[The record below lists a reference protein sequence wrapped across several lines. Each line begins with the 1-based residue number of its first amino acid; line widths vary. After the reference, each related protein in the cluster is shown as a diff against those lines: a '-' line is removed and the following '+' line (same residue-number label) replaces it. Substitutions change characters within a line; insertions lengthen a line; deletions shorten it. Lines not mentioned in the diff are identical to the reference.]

1 MHVFTNPQ
9 TSQLTRRSCID
20 LIPLEAFHPVPRSAT
35 SCAPMHDQLVEG
47 IRLCYTPQSYVR
59 PTGSGIRPADSVP
72 WLHRR
77 FCTIWWTEMSHLVGR
92 VRPSPP
98 IGVGGWDLGPMDRMR
113 SLRWGESMSGH
124 MMNHWRGVVGRLWIL
139 KYDSTFDW

>member
-1 MHVFTNPQ
+1 VSTYLMTSVQVGIVTTSSCHTRLCLAEHKVCVRTSFLEGRPAKLQHKSTVTLVQFRIDVPKMHVFTNPQ

-20 LIPLEAFHPVPRSAT
+20 LLPLEAFHPVPRSAT

-47 IRLCYTPQSYVR
+47 SRLCYTPQLYVR

-77 FCTIWWTEMSHLVGR
+77 FCTI
-92 VRPSPP
+92 
-98 IGVGGWDLGPMDRMR
+98 
-113 SLRWGESMSGH
+113 
-124 MMNHWRGVVGRLWIL
+124 
-139 KYDSTFDW
+139 